1 MLWLKSSSRFAK
13 LQLYYKYIFN
23 MAIIKTV
30 EGENSS
36 MGKEKPDRY
45 IQDRILIA
53 IDTDKEYLS
62 DNMAFINKDI

>member
-1 MLWLKSSSRFAK
+1 MIPIFFVTFAPK
-13 LQLYYKYIFN
+13 FKYIFN

-45 IQDRILIA
+45 IQDGILIA

-62 DNMAFINKDI
+62 DNMAFMNKDI

>member
-1 MLWLKSSSRFAK
+1 MDIFIFFINFADIFK
-13 LQLYYKYIFN
+13 IYIFN

-45 IQDRILIA
+45 IQDGILIA

-62 DNMAFINKDI
+62 DNMAFMNKDI

>member
-1 MLWLKSSSRFAK
+1 
-13 LQLYYKYIFN
+13 

-45 IQDRILIA
+45 IQDSILIA
-53 IDTDKEYLS
+53 IDTDKEFRP
-62 DNMAFINKDI
+62 DKMACMKKDI

>member
-1 MLWLKSSSRFAK
+1 
-13 LQLYYKYIFN
+13 
-23 MAIIKTV
+23 MATIKTV

-45 IQDRILIA
+45 IQDGILIA

-62 DNMAFINKDI
+62 DNMAFMNKDI